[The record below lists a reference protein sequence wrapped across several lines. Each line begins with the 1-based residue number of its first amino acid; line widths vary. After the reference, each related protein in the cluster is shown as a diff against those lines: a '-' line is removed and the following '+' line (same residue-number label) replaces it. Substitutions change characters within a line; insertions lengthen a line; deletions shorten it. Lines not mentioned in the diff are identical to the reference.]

1 MLNRLNYLHS
11 FTTKN
16 KLNSHEKVCK
26 SKDFYGIAMPS
37 EKDNILRFNQY
48 IKSDKMPYM
57 LTLLTFHVDI
67 YVNLES
73 LINKVDGCVNNT
85 EKSSAT
91 KIDGRF
97 PCGYSMSAIWA
108 FDSIENKHSLYRE
121 EDYVK
126 KAKLTSRCKCM
137 LHLRKKI
144 LKTIC

>member
-1 MLNRLNYLHS
+1 
-11 FTTKN
+11 
-16 KLNSHEKVCK
+16 
-26 SKDFYGIAMPS
+26 MPS

-57 LTLLTFHVDI
+57 LTLLTFLVDI

-91 KIDGRF
+91 KIDESF

-126 KAKLTSRCKCM
+126 N
-137 LHLRKKI
+137 
-144 LKTIC
+144 